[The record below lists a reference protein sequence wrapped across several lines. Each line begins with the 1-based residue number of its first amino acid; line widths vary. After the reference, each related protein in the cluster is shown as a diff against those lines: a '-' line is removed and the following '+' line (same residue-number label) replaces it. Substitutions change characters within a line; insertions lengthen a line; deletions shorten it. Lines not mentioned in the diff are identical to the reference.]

1 MKDVWEYDQ
10 GIFFLNRK
18 YGEMKGYKWKERDM
32 RGRVSIHSSRA
43 NLKEVGLCE
52 NMDS

>member
-1 MKDVWEYDQ
+1 MKDVYEYDQ
-10 GIFFLNRK
+10 GILFLNRK
-18 YGEMKGYKWKERDM
+18 YGEMKGYKWKWDM
-32 RGRVSIHSSRA
+32 RGRASIHSSKG